1 MTLTQRILQRDGYQ
15 CAYCRGWAQTIDH
28 IFGKAE
34 GRRQGIARDDEAWI
48 VACCLDDNLRRLTRR
63 LLPPSW
69 EHRLHEIE
77 EMTGKTWFVWSGG
90 TPVTRVLR

>member
-1 MTLTQRILQRDGYQ
+1 MTLTQRILERDGYR
-15 CAYCRGWAQTIDH
+15 CAYCGFSAQTIDH

-69 EHRLHEIE
+69 AHRKE
-77 EMTGKTWFVWSGG
+77 ELEAMTGKKWKVWHGG
-90 TPVTRVLR
+90 KPVTEVLR